1 MNPLRCA
8 CKTFSVS
15 SAYTCSD
22 KHHHHH
28 HHQDLWPAFAT
39 LQWSPA
45 AWLSCLSNVDGV
57 MAFTTGE
64 WQSWFCMYLGLP
76 LPSMCALGAN
86 NRRCPCQR
94 PYDVNGDHILT
105 CCHHKATRTRCH
117 NHILACLVSLF
128 RQAGFHADSK
138 GVPRIQRPQ
147 DKYYVADMFSRDMCV
162 GTLRGVTVDVS
173 TVHDFHGSADKPSLN
188 GTLRHQDLDLALLR
202 GARLASRLPA
212 CDRLHVWT
220 HPWGVTPASLQPRRQ
235 KDLQLPRG
243 PW

>member
-1 MNPLRCA
+1 MRHAFLPAIILARLHARFENRRHFTLESRLICTRFSGSKSSLVKFDVIGFTSCKFGNYLILHLIEILVVMNPLRCA

-117 NHILACLVSLF
+117 NHILACLVALVSLF
-128 RQAGFHADSK
+128 HQAGFHADSK
-138 GVPRIQRPQ
+138 G
-147 DKYYVADMFSRDMCV
+147 
-162 GTLRGVTVDVS
+162 
-173 TVHDFHGSADKPSLN
+173 
-188 GTLRHQDLDLALLR
+188 
-202 GARLASRLPA
+202 
-212 CDRLHVWT
+212 
-220 HPWGVTPASLQPRRQ
+220 
-235 KDLQLPRG
+235 
-243 PW
+243 